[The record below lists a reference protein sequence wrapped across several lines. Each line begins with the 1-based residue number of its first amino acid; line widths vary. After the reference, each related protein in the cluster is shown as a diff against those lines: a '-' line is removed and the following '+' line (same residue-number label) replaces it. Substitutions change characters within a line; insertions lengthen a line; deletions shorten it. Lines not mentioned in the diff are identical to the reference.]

1 MNYIFVYTESIDD
14 SVNISQY
21 IVNINNTNNRV
32 DLNDIKSTKKSCL
45 VIYIK
50 SINFNC
56 KNKYWKVSIVFE
68 GYKYKHC

>member
-1 MNYIFVYTESIDD
+1 MDHVNMNYIFVYIESIDD
-14 SVNISQY
+14 
-21 IVNINNTNNRV
+21 RV

-56 KNKYWKVSIVFE
+56 KNKY
-68 GYKYKHC
+68 